1 MIYKKQMVKLSDY
14 VFWFISKLGVRH
26 VFLLPG
32 GGCMHLSDSLGRNS
46 KIKAIGCLHEQSA
59 VIAADG
65 YSQYTGNIG
74 VALVTSGPGGT
85 NAITGI
91 AGAWIDSTPLLVISG
106 QVKRQDLMKNKKVR
120 QMGVQEVDI
129 LSLVNPIVKYAVRI
143 EKPEEIAYHLEKAIY
158 LAKSGRPGPVWLD
171 IPLDVQGRLIDKSKL
186 KRFKPSPPKLNI
198 KKLEKQV
205 EQTINLLNQSAR
217 PVILVG
223 RGIRLSAANEILLK
237 LVGRLK
243 IPVLTTWSGADF
255 ISEEHPY
262 FFGRPGSIASRYA
275 NYIQQNSD
283 IFLILGARLDLPQ
296 VGYNYKNFAP
306 MAKKV
311 MVDID
316 KAEIRKIHPYI
327 DIPIS
332 ADLKSFLK
340 IFSKKISSYKPRNR
354 NTWISKCREW
364 KKRYPVVLNE
374 YFNKKQ
380 KFINTYAFVDYLSDS
395 LRSTDVIVPE
405 SSGSAAEIIP
415 QALKIK
421 QGQRYINSPGLGSM
435 GYGLPQ
441 SLGACLASGGK
452 RIISIIGDG
461 SLQHNIQ
468 ELETIKRLKLPLKL
482 FILNNFGYAS
492 IRNTHKKFFKG
503 RLVCC
508 DPSSGLTL
516 PDTGKIA
523 HAYGID
529 YLKCSKISDLKNSLV
544 RILNNQGP
552 FICELMIDPEL
563 QMMPKLS
570 SEIRKDGAIIS
581 KPLEDLWP
589 FLGRDE
595 FKNNMMAIGGL

>member
-1 MIYKKQMVKLSDY
+1 MVKLSDY